1 MGITIALLVIGIGS
15 LAGIIVSWESEQLN
29 SAARESTELL
39 MNTIER
45 SIFNSMRL
53 GNTEDVKVIL
63 EMVGSKNHKLAAVR
77 IFHPQG
83 VVLKSAR
90 ITEVGKPVRDE
101 DYQLFVNNK
110 KLGIFATEGG
120 EVLSMVRPIYNDI
133 SCHTCHGSVRRV
145 IGVLNVNFSLAE
157 TRQRLVAIARLCF
170 ALAAILVVVLSV
182 TIFLVIHKFIKK
194 PLLNMADTMAKVE
207 EGDLSV
213 RLRHK
218 EDDEIGRLVSS
229 FNSMVER
236 LERAKGELEQY
247 HYEQME
253 RADRLASVGEMAA
266 GIAHEIKNPLTGIAA
281 AITILNDDFPEG
293 DQRREIGNEVLEQV
307 KRLDKTVN
315 DLLYFG
321 KPSEPEPTL
330 VDLNV
335 VVKKTL
341 LFASQHRGGKNI
353 NKEIWLHDGLP
364 LVKVD
369 PKQIQQIFLNLIL
382 NAVQAMPDG
391 GTLTIRSRV
400 NEEGGSPLVTVS
412 FADTG
417 TGIPKQALAK
427 IFTPFFTTKAQGTG
441 LGLAICQ
448 KLVGQHGGRI
458 RVTSEEGKGTVFTVE
473 IPAAPLES

>member
-1 MGITIALLVIGIGS
+1 VVLLALGIGS
-15 LAGIIVSWESEQLN
+15 LAWIIVKWESEQLN
-29 SAARESTELL
+29 SSARESTEMLIT
-39 MNTIER
+39 TIER

-63 EMVGSKNHKLAAVR
+63 EMVGSKNHKLTAVR

-83 VVLKSAR
+83 VVLRSAR
-90 ITEVGKPVRDE
+90 AAEVGKPVRDE
-101 DYQLFVNNK
+101 DYQLFINNK
-110 KLGIFATEGG
+110 RQGVFSTETGD
-120 EVLSMVRPIYNDI
+120 VLSMVRPIYNDI
-133 SCHTCHGSVRRV
+133 SCHTCHGAVRRV
-145 IGVLNVNFSLAE
+145 IGVLNVNFSLTE
-157 TRQRLVAIARLCF
+157 TTQRLLAVTRLCF
-170 ALAAILVVVLSV
+170 FSAILLIIVLSV
-182 TIFLVIHKFIKK
+182 TISLVMLKFIKQ
-194 PLLNMADTMAKVE
+194 PLLNVVDTMAKVE

-213 RLRHK
+213 RIYHK
-218 EDDEIGRLVSS
+218 EDDEIGRLVAS
-229 FNSMVER
+229 FNSMVDR
-236 LERAKGELEQY
+236 LETAKQELEQY

-266 GIAHEIKNPLTGIAA
+266 GIAHEIKNPLAGIAA

-293 DQRREIGNEVLEQV
+293 DSRREIGNEVLEQV

-321 KPSEPEPTL
+321 KPTEPEPAL

-341 LFASQHRGGKNI
+341 LFASQHRGGKRI
-353 NKEIWLHDGLP
+353 EKVISLSDALP

-391 GTLTIRSRV
+391 GTLTIRSDVR
-400 NEEGGSPLVTVS
+400 ETGGGRHVVVT

-417 TGIPKQALAK
+417 VGIPKQVQAK

-441 LGLAICQ
+441 LGLAICH
-448 KLVGQHGGRI
+448 KLVAQHNGSLT
-458 RVTSEEGKGTVFTVE
+458 VESEEGKGTVFTVE
-473 IPAAPLES
+473 LPVSSET